1 MKDYVYIYN
10 EDGVEIKMEVV
21 LAFKLEKSD
30 EQYLLY
36 KEEANTSE
44 IYVAKIKPHSNQL
57 DTDLTEEEKNM
68 VKEVLEQQLKEIKDG
83 D

>member
-10 EDGVEIKMEVV
+10 ENGEEIKMEAI
-21 LAFKLEKSD
+21 LAFKMEDSG

-36 KEEANTSE
+36 KEEDNNSE
-44 IYVAKIKPHSNQL
+44 IYVAKVKSHTNEL
-57 DTDLTEEEKNM
+57 DTNLTDEEKHM
-68 VKEVLEQQLKEIKDG
+68 AKEVLEQQLKEIKDG